1 MELYNEL
8 KEAINECMDA
18 SVESPEFKRR
28 FSKLIENFFDKPTN
42 DNDIKEVVN
51 LVQISEDRWD
61 EDTNFRMGIH

>member
-18 SVESPEFKRR
+18 SVESLEFKRR
-28 FSKLIENFFDKPTN
+28 FSKLIENFFDKSTN

-51 LVQISEDRWD
+51 LVQISEDRWN

>member
-18 SVESPEFKRR
+18 SVESGEFKRR
-28 FSKLIENFFDKPTN
+28 FFKLIENFFDKPTN

-51 LVQISEDRWD
+51 LVQISEDR
-61 EDTNFRMGIH
+61 

>member
-28 FSKLIENFFDKPTN
+28 FSKLIENF
-42 DNDIKEVVN
+42 
-51 LVQISEDRWD
+51 
-61 EDTNFRMGIH
+61 